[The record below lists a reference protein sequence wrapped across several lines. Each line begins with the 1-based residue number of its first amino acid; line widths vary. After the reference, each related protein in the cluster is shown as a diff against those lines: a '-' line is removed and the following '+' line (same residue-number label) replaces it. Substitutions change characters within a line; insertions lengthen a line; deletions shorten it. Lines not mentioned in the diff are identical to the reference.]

1 MAGERNDVAI
11 DLLVSDG
18 GRIESAVLLHIHVE
32 RARTHI
38 AKYVCIVQQ
47 YVERVYE
54 YVLYFNFMLGYA
66 EPGEWI

>member
-18 GRIESAVLLHIHVE
+18 GRIELLHIHVE
-32 RARTHI
+32 RARHI
-38 AKYVCIVQQ
+38 LLNVCIVQQ

-54 YVLYFNFMLGYA
+54 YVLYF
-66 EPGEWI
+66 

>member
-18 GRIESAVLLHIHVE
+18 GRIESAVLLHIHIE
-32 RARTHI
+32 RARHI
-38 AKYVCIVQQ
+38 LLNVCIVQQ